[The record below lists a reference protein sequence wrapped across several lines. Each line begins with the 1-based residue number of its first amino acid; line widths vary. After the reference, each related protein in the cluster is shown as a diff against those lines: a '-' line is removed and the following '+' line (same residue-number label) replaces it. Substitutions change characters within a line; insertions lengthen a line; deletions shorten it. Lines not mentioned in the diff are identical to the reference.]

1 MYDENYKVISDW
13 KWFIDAVIYH
23 GASYT
28 HYPQPVS
35 FVDGGGISST
45 SLLSAERKKLMAE
58 IFPKNMSDE
67 DRGVFIK
74 LYFIRS
80 QKWTYFLFK
89 ALGVMAWEIDKFK
102 QKYFSKKP
110 VMSYSR

>member
-1 MYDENYKVISDW
+1 MAAASL
-13 KWFIDAVIYH
+13 KWFIDSVIYH

-28 HYPQPVS
+28 HYPKAVS

-45 SLLSAERKKLMAE
+45 NLLSIERKRLMAE

-67 DRGVFIK
+67 DREVFIK

-102 QKYFSKKP
+102 QKYFSKKKS